1 MNKESTI
8 WLDFINFI
16 VIPFYA
22 IASMIKPFHIFNITI
37 VNIILDIMIFVYSV
51 ITFYYGLKRRKIAY
65 YLFLI
70 YLFIIWIIVIG
81 STYHLINNLLY
92 FIIFVLFSGM
102 IWLIPNYIYMR
113 NRKAL
118 FYEHNV
124 THIKKCP
131 GCNRIIPVTMV
142 SCGKCNYKEGK
153 HGNSSKH

>member
-37 VNIILDIMIFVYSV
+37 VNIILDIMIFIYSV

-70 YLFIIWIIVIG
+70 YLFI
-81 STYHLINNLLY
+81 
-92 FIIFVLFSGM
+92 IIFVLFSGM